1 MKAPC
6 LTVIGVWA
14 ERSWD
19 VSVRYGVT
27 CRSLT
32 NSLLKLGGGEPA
44 CRRGSAVPS
53 RLTCGYGRK
62 PGLTCFFDLPS
73 VVIGS
78 HAFEVSRV
86 HVRVTPPPAAT
97 ASVPPSTCHL
107 TRRARSARQPRAVVA
122 GTPAVPDRLGR
133 QAAPARGRR
142 PALGRTSPAASPN
155 RPRRARRAGCWMNS
169 SILPRSSPQRLL
181 GVAARHAGVSAT

>member
-32 NSLLKLGGGEPA
+32 NSRLKLGGGEPA

-86 HVRVTPPPAAT
+86 TSASRPHPPQPLLF
-97 ASVPPSTCHL
+97 HH
-107 TRRARSARQPRAVVA
+107 RRATSHAAL
-122 GTPAVPDRLGR
+122 DRLDSLE
-133 QAAPARGRR
+133 P
-142 PALGRTSPAASPN
+142 
-155 RPRRARRAGCWMNS
+155 
-169 SILPRSSPQRLL
+169 
-181 GVAARHAGVSAT
+181 